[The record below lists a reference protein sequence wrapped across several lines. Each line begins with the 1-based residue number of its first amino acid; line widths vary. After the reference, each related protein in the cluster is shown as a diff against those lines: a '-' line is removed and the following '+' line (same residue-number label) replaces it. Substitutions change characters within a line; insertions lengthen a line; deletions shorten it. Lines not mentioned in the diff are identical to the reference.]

1 MFRKTICLQMTHL
14 LLSQMPHPNPESGF
28 PISLLITHQGKGC
41 YSLQFQNTRS
51 IKTMT
56 DQIIELEEFR
66 YNKYQHWDIDWDV
79 DIDSS
84 DGFRASS
91 FKILSCQRPHM
102 RSFWLCN
109 LGHRCNILL
118 WCVRDKSFMIMKYFC
133 LHCKLIV
140 LFVFLF

>member
-1 MFRKTICLQMTHL
+1 MFRKTTCLQMTL
-14 LLSQMPHPNPESGF
+14 YFEPKPNASSESGIRI
-28 PISLLITHQGKGC
+28 PNLAPHHSS
-41 YSLQFQNTRS
+41 SLQLLALENTRS